1 MGWGRRSRADG
12 WDRWKRTS
20 KAWLSRLDWVTPVP
34 ETWAPARKKRQR
46 RWEREP
52 RCGQQH
58 PTTGNRPAQ
67 YHAVGVPRS
76 SSVSR
81 SQGSPVLRRCPLLPG
96 PHGGEGGS
104 GSKLAAHPLSH
115 LFLAVFHA
123 LQIHLSFP
131 TSQIR
136 SLLIHS
142 VTWGKSLLYP

>member
-1 MGWGRRSRADG
+1 MEKDLEGLAKPVGLGYSCAGDLGTSQKEEAKEMGAGAQMRPTASYGRKPPSSVSRG
-12 WDRWKRTS
+12 RGS
-20 KAWLSRLDWVTPVP
+20 PVLLSITQSGFPGP
-34 ETWAPARKKRQR
+34 
-46 RWEREP
+46 
-52 RCGQQH
+52 
-58 PTTGNRPAQ
+58 Q
-67 YHAVGVPRS
+67 YHAVS
-76 SSVSR
+76 
-81 SQGSPVLRRCPLLPG
+81 CPLLPG